1 MPLIVPDDDCLLQFA
16 NDPSLNLY
24 NKRNN
29 MTARFRQNAVF
40 VVIAVCGVPMPMV
53 MTDAPILPGEQ
64 VALNYGKYRPGRM
77 DD

>member
-1 MPLIVPDDDCLLQFA
+1 LIVPDYDCLLQFA

-40 VVIAVCGVPMPMV
+40 VVIAVCVGNRARVS
-53 MTDAPILPGEQ
+53 
-64 VALNYGKYRPGRM
+64 
-77 DD
+77 